1 MRIFFNHA
9 FSPLLSIFDVFI
21 DILATQTGCLLFS
34 HCKHT
39 GNIIASKAIVQAL
52 DALLLF
58 KDFLLDE

>member
-1 MRIFFNHA
+1 MFV
-9 FSPLLSIFDVFI
+9 DV
-21 DILATQTGCLLFS
+21 LAIEIECLFFS

-39 GNIIASKAIVQAL
+39 GNIMASKAIVQAL

>member
-1 MRIFFNHA
+1 
-9 FSPLLSIFDVFI
+9 LLSIFDVFI